1 MICLN
6 LYKLITYI
14 YFRRDPNDGSYLIDR
29 TPAYFEPI
37 LNFLRT
43 GSLIINPN
51 LNAEGI
57 TIVAFKTMIIIAI
70 LVLKLLGVTFV
81 AYFVY
86 HIKVYMK
93 KQNILGFM
101 SCYLSLSRLLK
112 SPTNCLMSVHY
123 LDEMLLTQL

>member
-1 MICLN
+1 MKLTTNFYISQVPDSVLARMFACERSGVVSACRYEMNSIEFKANKNMICLN

-57 TIVAFKTMIIIAI
+57 TIEIDD
-70 LVLKLLGVTFV
+70 
-81 AYFVY
+81 
-86 HIKVYMK
+86 
-93 KQNILGFM
+93 
-101 SCYLSLSRLLK
+101 SSL
-112 SPTNCLMSVHY
+112 
-123 LDEMLLTQL
+123 

>member
-1 MICLN
+1 MKWAHFNSKLLN
-6 LYKLITYI
+6 EHFNHDMSKSVKISTYI

-57 TIVAFKTMIIIAI
+57 NNKINKAVFKA
-70 LVLKLLGVTFV
+70 LALL
-81 AYFVY
+81 
-86 HIKVYMK
+86 M
-93 KQNILGFM
+93 
-101 SCYLSLSRLLK
+101 
-112 SPTNCLMSVHY
+112 
-123 LDEMLLTQL
+123 LD

>member
-6 LYKLITYI
+6 LYELIAYI

-57 TIVAFKTMIIIAI
+57 TIEIDNSSF
-70 LVLKLLGVTFV
+70 
-81 AYFVY
+81 
-86 HIKVYMK
+86 
-93 KQNILGFM
+93 QN
-101 SCYLSLSRLLK
+101 
-112 SPTNCLMSVHY
+112 N
-123 LDEMLLTQL
+123 D

>member
-6 LYKLITYI
+6 LYKFITFI

-37 LNFLRT
+37 PNFLRT

-57 TIVAFKTMIIIAI
+57 TIEIDNSSF
-70 LVLKLLGVTFV
+70 
-81 AYFVY
+81 
-86 HIKVYMK
+86 
-93 KQNILGFM
+93 
-101 SCYLSLSRLLK
+101 
-112 SPTNCLMSVHY
+112 
-123 LDEMLLTQL
+123 

>member
-6 LYKLITYI
+6 LYELIAYI

-57 TIVAFKTMIIIAI
+57 NNEIKDNSFQTDC
-70 LVLKLLGVTFV
+70 LL
-81 AYFVY
+81 
-86 HIKVYMK
+86 
-93 KQNILGFM
+93 
-101 SCYLSLSRLLK
+101 
-112 SPTNCLMSVHY
+112 LM
-123 LDEMLLTQL
+123 LD

>member
-1 MICLN
+1 MKLTTHFYISQVPDSVLARMFACERSGVVSACRYEMNSFEFKANKNMIGLN
-6 LYKLITYI
+6 LHKLITFI

-57 TIVAFKTMIIIAI
+57 
-70 LVLKLLGVTFV
+70 
-81 AYFVY
+81 
-86 HIKVYMK
+86 
-93 KQNILGFM
+93 NIEINNI
-101 SCYLSLSRLLK
+101 SL
-112 SPTNCLMSVHY
+112 
-123 LDEMLLTQL
+123 

>member
-1 MICLN
+1 MNIN
-6 LYKLITYI
+6 INHDMSKSVKISTYI

-57 TIVAFKTMIIIAI
+57 DNKINNDSFIDA
-70 LVLKLLGVTFV
+70 
-81 AYFVY
+81 
-86 HIKVYMK
+86 
-93 KQNILGFM
+93 
-101 SCYLSLSRLLK
+101 
-112 SPTNCLMSVHY
+112 
-123 LDEMLLTQL
+123 